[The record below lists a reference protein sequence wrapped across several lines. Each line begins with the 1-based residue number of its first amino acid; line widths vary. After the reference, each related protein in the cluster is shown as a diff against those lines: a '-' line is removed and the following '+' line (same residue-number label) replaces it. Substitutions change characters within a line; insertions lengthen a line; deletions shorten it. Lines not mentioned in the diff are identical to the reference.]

1 MDRKSDPAKT
11 TKNRPRHATH
21 ENTKN
26 STKSEREC
34 EFDHPKTQKHYKTPK
49 KVTKKSP
56 KTAKR
61 SKMSRTQV
69 LLKNRSKSVIREHT
83 LHTCTREKRFS
94 KAKFEKTILN
104 RDRMKKWHI
113 WGEISIF
120 VRVLQCFSKVLQNP
134 SEKLKMTNPRAQFRL
149 WVDVYSGVRCVRN
162 KMCYKSADFWARVC
176 RARRDPLEKNRGQEN
191 TCARDPRESTI

>member
-1 MDRKSDPAKT
+1 MGPSQNGVNSASEKGCKSWTKVAPKMDPKRALGGQNGLWDQNHVTFSIKMDTKSDPAKT

-26 STKSEREC
+26 TTKSMREC
-34 EFDHPKTQKHYKTPK
+34 KFDPPKTQKHYKTAK

-120 VRVLQCFSKVLQNP
+120 VRVLQC
-134 SEKLKMTNPRAQFRL
+134 
-149 WVDVYSGVRCVRN
+149 
-162 KMCYKSADFWARVC
+162 
-176 RARRDPLEKNRGQEN
+176 
-191 TCARDPRESTI
+191 I